1 MSRSETNQIKPADTG
16 RAIYNIFSQTIRR
29 LGESGMNKLMDN
41 LNELFKL
48 VPIYDLG
55 CNMSDEAVLCSYNA
69 MKKEVTDI

>member
-1 MSRSETNQIKPADTG
+1 
-16 RAIYNIFSQTIRR
+16 
-29 LGESGMNKLMDN
+29 MNNLMDN

-69 MKKEVTDI
+69 MKREVTDIE